1 MERKNR
7 KSASSPAGETTH
19 HVCLC
24 SEGFSIEVFNSG
36 CGEPQPTAGG
46 NYGTRVE
53 KTGVIQQPQGAAA
66 VILQAGSYTR
76 ADPAPT
82 RVNVVFHH

>member
-1 MERKNR
+1 MER
-7 KSASSPAGETTH
+7 SASSPAGEKTH
-19 HVCLC
+19 NVCLC

-46 NYGTRVE
+46 NCGTHLE

-66 VILQAGSYTR
+66 VIPQALQAGSYTR
-76 ADPAPT
+76 AAPT
-82 RVNVVFHH
+82 RVNVVFHP